1 MNFKRIHDNLC
12 QLILPYKDIFTTVY
26 TIKTEKGVVLFD
38 CATFEQDVTE
48 GILPML
54 KEAGIEKDEVKY
66 VFISHNHR
74 DHAGAL
80 SFLLQK
86 LPHLTVISRS
96 AKLVETYPEANF
108 LSPEDGDLILD
119 VLRVV
124 TIPGHTL
131 DSAALLDTR
140 DKTIITGDCF
150 QQFGIFGSEDWAANI
165 PHPAL
170 HLAAIDKVAKM
181 EIHALWCAHDYHPIG
196 ITAQSK
202 EEFSRILESSREPL
216 LTIKQM
222 ILDHPEEDDAAIR
235 ERYNGSDRIPTIK
248 KIVVNAIREATENKT
263 I

>member
-1 MNFKRIHDNLC
+1 MKFKRINENLC

-26 TIKTEKGVVLFD
+26 TIKTEKGVLLFD
-38 CATFEQDVTE
+38 CATFEHDVTE

-54 KEAGIEKDEVKY
+54 KEAGIKREEVRY

-80 SFLLQK
+80 SFLLRE
-86 LPHLTVISRS
+86 LPHITVISRS
-96 AKLVETYPEANF
+96 AKLKEAYPETKF
-108 LSPEDGDLILD
+108 VTPEDGDMILD

-140 DKTIITGDCF
+140 NKTFITGDCF

-170 HLAAIDKVAKM
+170 HLAAIEKVAKLNI
-181 EIHALWCAHDYHPIG
+181 ETLWCAHDYHPVG

-202 EEFSRILESSREPL
+202 EEFARILDSSKEPL
-216 LTIKQM
+216 LIIKQM

-235 ERYNGSDRIPTIK
+235 QRYNTSDRIPTIK
-248 KIVVNAIREATENKT
+248 KSVVKAIREATENNT